1 MAFAM
6 NYLAGACSFNLR
18 PKSGA
23 KPISGDA
30 KRLSGIGAA
39 RVGTNT
45 RASRRSRDARELTIR
60 RRLDRS
66 VVFLHLYLAV
76 DCFDAFS
83 LTGDAHCLVG
93 RFLGVRGSM

>member
-18 PKSGA
+18 PKAGA

-39 RVGTNT
+39 RLG
-45 RASRRSRDARELTIR
+45 RI
-60 RRLDRS
+60 
-66 VVFLHLYLAV
+66 
-76 DCFDAFS
+76 
-83 LTGDAHCLVG
+83 LVH
-93 RFLGVRGSM
+93 LGVAEMHEN